1 MSIYVRDAAGSRKK
15 IGGVGLPGPAAT
27 INGMNTLTVTAGD
40 HIKLDQ
46 ADGELKIGVNLDNGS
61 ITGDTSLLDD
71 LKSPG
76 TYNWLDE
83 EGELGIT
90 GGLWNVAV
98 TNSAFSA
105 VQPSI
110 TQTLVGTYGPGTKG
124 RVLARSFYYANNP
137 QWTPWRELASLDQ
150 TSNPNLLDNWYFAD
164 PVNQRGLTEY
174 GEGYTIDRWCLYV
187 SGTTTI
193 SIENGVVIHEGAGGY
208 FQQRLER
215 SKMEK
220 LLGQA
225 ATLSVL
231 IDNQLYSATD
241 LLGYPGNRCIIRGLP
256 VGESSLFW
264 DDVKC
269 EVNFS
274 LTGGTGVLQAV
285 KLELGPVQTL
295 AHQDASGNWVLN
307 DPPPN
312 KALELAKCQRYQ
324 VVFCNQSLGLGY
336 LSEINASDDMRV
348 VRIPVQLP
356 VPLRN
361 SPTITTSKNSGSIVY
376 RESGRYI
383 DASSFQ
389 FAVDIRTPNETVQL
403 IQMRADATQIIS
415 QVGSVGDLYVGGDA
429 QLILDANL

>member
-1 MSIYVRDAAGSRKK
+1 MGVWATNSKGQRYK
-15 IGGVGLPGPAAT
+15 IAGVGLPGPAAT

-61 ITGDTSLLDD
+61 IAGDTSLLDD

-83 EGELGIT
+83 EGELGIA

-98 TNSAFSA
+98 TNSAYSTGH
-105 VQPSI
+105 PSI
-110 TQTLVGTYGPGTKG
+110 TQTLVGTYGPGVTG

-137 QWTPWRELASLDQ
+137 QWTPWRELVSLDQ
-150 TSNPNLLDNWYFAD
+150 ISNPNLLDNWYFAD
-164 PVNQRGLTEY
+164 PVNQSGLTEY
-174 GEGYTIDRWCLYV
+174 GEGYTIDRWLLYV

-193 SIENGVVIHEGAGGY
+193 SIENGVVIHEGAGGC

-225 ATLSVL
+225 ATLSFL

-241 LLGYPGNRCIIRGLP
+241 ILGYPGNKCIVRGLP
-256 VGESSLFW
+256 VGEISLFW

-274 LTGGTGVLQAV
+274 LTGGAGVLQAV
-285 KLELGPVQTL
+285 KLELGTIQTL

-324 VVFCNQSLGLGY
+324 FVIGNRLLAPFGTFVSR
-336 LSEINASDDMRV
+336 A
-348 VRIPVQLP
+348 
-356 VPLRN
+356 
-361 SPTITTSKNSGSIVY
+361 
-376 RESGRYI
+376 SGR
-383 DASSFQ
+383 ASAF
-389 FAVDIRTPNETVQL
+389 IPLPT
-403 IQMRADATQIIS
+403 MRAAPTVTFYGNFRAIASNREAAGSNLTGVIS
-415 QVGSVGDLYVGGDA
+415 GWSASGVEIAIHSFEGLSVGDAGWLDTR
-429 QLILDANL
+429 DANAMVIFDANI

>member
-1 MSIYVRDAAGSRKK
+1 MGVWATNSKGQRYK
-15 IGGVGLPGPAAT
+15 IAGVGLPGPAAT

-61 ITGDTSLLDD
+61 IAGDTSLLDD

-83 EGELGIT
+83 EGELGIA

-98 TNSAFSA
+98 TNSAYSTGH
-105 VQPSI
+105 PSI
-110 TQTLVGTYGPGTKG
+110 TQTLVGTYGPGVTG

-137 QWTPWRELASLDQ
+137 QWTPWRELVSLDQ
-150 TSNPNLLDNWYFAD
+150 ISNPNLLDNWYFAD

-174 GEGYTIDRWCLYV
+174 GEGYTIDRWFLYV

-269 EVNFS
+269 EINVS
-274 LTGGTGVLQAV
+274 LTGGAGVLQAV
-285 KLELGPVQTL
+285 KLELGTIQTL
-295 AHQDASGNWVLN
+295 AHRDASGNWVLN
-307 DPPPN
+307 DPPPDP
-312 KALELAKCQRYQ
+312 ALELAKCQRYQ
-324 VVFCNQSLGLGY
+324 FVIGNRLLAPFGTFVSR
-336 LSEINASDDMRV
+336 A
-348 VRIPVQLP
+348 
-356 VPLRN
+356 
-361 SPTITTSKNSGSIVY
+361 
-376 RESGRYI
+376 SGR
-383 DASSFQ
+383 ASAF
-389 FAVDIRTPNETVQL
+389 IPLPT
-403 IQMRADATQIIS
+403 MRAAPTVTFYGNFRAIASNREAAGSNLTGVIS
-415 QVGSVGDLYVGGDA
+415 GWSASGVEIAIHSFEGLSVGDAGWLDTR
-429 QLILDANL
+429 DANAMVIFDANI

>member
-1 MSIYVRDAAGSRKK
+1 MGVWATNSKGQRYK
-15 IGGVGLPGPAAT
+15 IAGVGLPGPAAT

-61 ITGDTSLLDD
+61 IAGDTSLLDD

-83 EGELGIT
+83 EGELGIA

-98 TNSAFSA
+98 TNSAYSTGH
-105 VQPSI
+105 PSI
-110 TQTLVGTYGPGTKG
+110 TQTLVGTYGPGVTG

-137 QWTPWRELASLDQ
+137 QWTPWRELVSLDQ
-150 TSNPNLLDNWYFAD
+150 ISNPNLLDNWYFAD

-187 SGTTTI
+187 SGNTTI

-256 VGESSLFW
+256 VGEISLFW

-274 LTGGTGVLQAV
+274 LTGGAGVLQAV
-285 KLELGPVQTL
+285 KLELGTIQTL

-324 VVFCNQSLGLGY
+324 FVIGNRLLAPFGTFVSR
-336 LSEINASDDMRV
+336 A
-348 VRIPVQLP
+348 
-356 VPLRN
+356 
-361 SPTITTSKNSGSIVY
+361 
-376 RESGRYI
+376 SGR
-383 DASSFQ
+383 ASAF
-389 FAVDIRTPNETVQL
+389 IPLPT
-403 IQMRADATQIIS
+403 MRAAPTVTFYGNFRAIASNREAAGSNLTGVIS
-415 QVGSVGDLYVGGDA
+415 GWSASGVEIAIHSFEGLSVGDAGWLDTR
-429 QLILDANL
+429 DANAMVIFDANI

>member
-1 MSIYVRDAAGSRKK
+1 MGVWATNSKGQRYK
-15 IGGVGLPGPAAT
+15 IAGVGLPGPAAT

-61 ITGDTSLLDD
+61 IAGDTSLLDD

-83 EGELGIT
+83 EGELGIA

-98 TNSAFSA
+98 TNSAYSTGH
-105 VQPSI
+105 PSI
-110 TQTLVGTYGPGTKG
+110 TQTLVGTYGPGVTG

-137 QWTPWRELASLDQ
+137 QWTPWRELVSLDQ
-150 TSNPNLLDNWYFAD
+150 ISNPNLLDNWYFRN
-164 PVNQRGLTEY
+164 PVNQRGLAEY

-193 SIENGVVIHEGAGGY
+193 SIENGVVIHEGAGGC

-241 LLGYPGNRCIIRGLP
+241 ILGYPGNKCIVRGLP
-256 VGESSLFW
+256 VGEISLFW

-274 LTGGTGVLQAV
+274 LTGGAGVLQAV
-285 KLELGPVQTL
+285 KLELGTIQTL

-324 VVFCNQSLGLGY
+324 FVIGNRLLAPFGTFVSR
-336 LSEINASDDMRV
+336 A
-348 VRIPVQLP
+348 
-356 VPLRN
+356 
-361 SPTITTSKNSGSIVY
+361 
-376 RESGRYI
+376 SGR
-383 DASSFQ
+383 ASAF
-389 FAVDIRTPNETVQL
+389 IPLPT
-403 IQMRADATQIIS
+403 MRAAPTVTFYGNFRAIASNREAAGSNLTGVIS
-415 QVGSVGDLYVGGDA
+415 GWSASGVEIAIHSFEGLSVGDAGWLDTR
-429 QLILDANL
+429 DANAMVIFDANI

>member
-1 MSIYVRDAAGSRKK
+1 MGVWATNSKGQRYK
-15 IGGVGLPGPAAT
+15 IAGVGLPGPAAT

-61 ITGDTSLLDD
+61 IAGDTSLLDD

-83 EGELGIT
+83 EGELGIA

-98 TNSAFSA
+98 TNSAYSTGH
-105 VQPSI
+105 PSI
-110 TQTLVGTYGPGTKG
+110 TQTLVGTYGPGVTG

-137 QWTPWRELASLDQ
+137 QWTPWRELVSLDQ
-150 TSNPNLLDNWYFAD
+150 ISNPNLLDNWYFAD

-241 LLGYPGNRCIIRGLP
+241 ILGYPGNKCIVRGLP
-256 VGESSLFW
+256 VGEISLFW

-274 LTGGTGVLQAV
+274 LTGGAGVLQAV
-285 KLELGPVQTL
+285 KLELGTIQTL

-324 VVFCNQSLGLGY
+324 FVIGNRLLAPFGTFVSR
-336 LSEINASDDMRV
+336 A
-348 VRIPVQLP
+348 
-356 VPLRN
+356 
-361 SPTITTSKNSGSIVY
+361 
-376 RESGRYI
+376 SGR
-383 DASSFQ
+383 ASAF
-389 FAVDIRTPNETVQL
+389 IPLPT
-403 IQMRADATQIIS
+403 MRAAPTVTFYGNFRAIASNREAAGSNLTGVIS
-415 QVGSVGDLYVGGDA
+415 GWSASGVEIAIHSFEGLSVGDAGWLDTR
-429 QLILDANL
+429 DANAMVIFDANI

>member
-27 INGMNTLTVTAGD
+27 INGVNTLTVTAGD

-61 ITGDTSLLDD
+61 IAGDTSLLDD

-193 SIENGVVIHEGAGGY
+193 SIGNGVVIHEGAGGY

-295 AHQDASGNWVLN
+295 AHQDASGNWVLS
-307 DPPPN
+307 DPPPDP
-312 KALELAKCQRYQ
+312 ALELAKCQRYQ
-324 VVFCNQSLGLGY
+324 FVIGNRLLAPFGTFVSR
-336 LSEINASDDMRV
+336 A
-348 VRIPVQLP
+348 
-356 VPLRN
+356 
-361 SPTITTSKNSGSIVY
+361 
-376 RESGRYI
+376 SGR
-383 DASSFQ
+383 ASAFIPLPTMRAAPTVTFYGNFRAIASN
-389 FAVDIRTPNETVQL
+389 RETVGSNL
-403 IQMRADATQIIS
+403 TGVIS
-415 QVGSVGDLYVGGDA
+415 GWSASGVEIAIHSFEGLSVGDAGWLDTR
-429 QLILDANL
+429 DANAMVIFDANI

>member
-61 ITGDTSLLDD
+61 IAGDTSLLDD

-193 SIENGVVIHEGAGGY
+193 SIGNGVVIHEGAGGY

-324 VVFCNQSLGLGY
+324 FVIGNRLLAPFGTFVSR
-336 LSEINASDDMRV
+336 A
-348 VRIPVQLP
+348 
-356 VPLRN
+356 
-361 SPTITTSKNSGSIVY
+361 
-376 RESGRYI
+376 SGR
-383 DASSFQ
+383 ASAFIPLPTMRAAPTVTFYGNFRAIASN
-389 FAVDIRTPNETVQL
+389 RETVGSNL
-403 IQMRADATQIIS
+403 TGVIS
-415 QVGSVGDLYVGGDA
+415 GWSASGVEIAIHSFEGLSVGDAGWLDTR
-429 QLILDANL
+429 DANAMVIFDANI

>member
-1 MSIYVRDAAGSRKK
+1 MGVWATNSKGQRYK
-15 IGGVGLPGPAAT
+15 IAGVGLPGPAAT

-61 ITGDTSLLDD
+61 IAGDTSLLDD

-83 EGELGIT
+83 EGELGIA

-98 TNSAFSA
+98 TNSAYSTGH
-105 VQPSI
+105 PSI
-110 TQTLVGTYGPGTKG
+110 TQTLVGTYGPGVTG

-137 QWTPWRELASLDQ
+137 QWTPWRELVSLDQ
-150 TSNPNLLDNWYFAD
+150 ISNPNLLDNWYFAD

-193 SIENGVVIHEGAGGY
+193 SIENGVVIHEGAGGC

-241 LLGYPGNRCIIRGLP
+241 ILGYPGNKCIIRGLP

-274 LTGGTGVLQAV
+274 LKGGAGVLQAV
-285 KLELGPVQTL
+285 KLELGTIQTL
-295 AHQDASGNWVLN
+295 AHQDTAGNWVLN
-307 DPPPN
+307 DPPPDPT
-312 KALELAKCQRYQ
+312 LELLKCQRYFKSIGGVDTHMMGQ
-324 VVFCNQSLGLGY
+324 VNYSKANEVVVNVPGVPMRATPTLSYKPIYNSSAVVFDGQPYAVTGAKAFSDKLFMILIDSDLPAKGPAAVY
-336 LSEINASDDMRV
+336 LNE
-348 VRIPVQLP
+348 
-356 VPLRN
+356 
-361 SPTITTSKNSGSIVY
+361 
-376 RESGRYI
+376 
-383 DASSFQ
+383 
-389 FAVDIRTPNETVQL
+389 DIWLSAEL
-403 IQMRADATQIIS
+403 
-415 QVGSVGDLYVGGDA
+415 
-429 QLILDANL
+429 

>member
-1 MSIYVRDAAGSRKK
+1 MGVWATNSKGQRYK
-15 IGGVGLPGPAAT
+15 IAGVGLPGPAAT

-61 ITGDTSLLDD
+61 IAGDTSLLDD

-83 EGELGIT
+83 EGELGIA

-98 TNSAFSA
+98 TNSAYSMGH
-105 VQPSI
+105 PSI
-110 TQTLVGTYGPGTKG
+110 TQTLVGTYGPGVTG

-137 QWTPWRELASLDQ
+137 QWTPWRELVSLDQ
-150 TSNPNLLDNWYFAD
+150 ISNPNLLDNWYFAD

-187 SGTTTI
+187 SGNTTI

-269 EVNFS
+269 EINVS
-274 LTGGTGVLQAV
+274 LTGGAGVLQAV
-285 KLELGPVQTL
+285 KLELGTIQTL
-295 AHQDASGNWVLN
+295 AHRDASGNWVLN
-307 DPPPN
+307 DPPPDP
-312 KALELAKCQRYQ
+312 ALELAKCQRYQ
-324 VVFCNQSLGLGY
+324 FVIGNRLLAPFGTFVSR
-336 LSEINASDDMRV
+336 A
-348 VRIPVQLP
+348 
-356 VPLRN
+356 
-361 SPTITTSKNSGSIVY
+361 
-376 RESGRYI
+376 SGR
-383 DASSFQ
+383 ASAF
-389 FAVDIRTPNETVQL
+389 IPLPT
-403 IQMRADATQIIS
+403 MRAAPTVTFYGNFRAIASNREAAGSNLTGVIS
-415 QVGSVGDLYVGGDA
+415 GWSASGVEIAIHSFEGLSVGDAGWLDTR
-429 QLILDANL
+429 DANAMVIFDANI

>member
-1 MSIYVRDAAGSRKK
+1 MGVWATNSKGQRYK
-15 IGGVGLPGPAAT
+15 IAGVGLPGPAAT

-61 ITGDTSLLDD
+61 IAGDTSLLDD

-83 EGELGIT
+83 EGELGIA

-98 TNSAFSA
+98 TNSAYSTGH
-105 VQPSI
+105 PSI
-110 TQTLVGTYGPGTKG
+110 TQALVGTYGPGVTG

-137 QWTPWRELASLDQ
+137 QWTPWRELVSLDQ
-150 TSNPNLLDNWYFAD
+150 ISNPNLLDNWYFAD
-164 PVNQRGLTEY
+164 PVNQRGQAEY

-187 SGTTTI
+187 SGNTTI

-274 LTGGTGVLQAV
+274 LTGGAGVLQAV
-285 KLELGPVQTL
+285 KLELGSQQTL
-295 AHQDASGNWVLN
+295 AHRDASGNWVLN

-324 VVFCNQSLGLGY
+324 FVIGNRLLAPFGTFVSR
-336 LSEINASDDMRV
+336 ASGCAFAF
-348 VRIPVQLP
+348 IPLP
-356 VPLRN
+356 
-361 SPTITTSKNSGSIVY
+361 
-376 RESGRYI
+376 
-383 DASSFQ
+383 A
-389 FAVDIRTPNETVQL
+389 
-403 IQMRADATQIIS
+403 MRAAPTVTFYGNFRAIASNRETAGSNLTGVIS
-415 QVGSVGDLYVGGDA
+415 GWSASGVEIAIHSFEGLSVGDAGWLDTR
-429 QLILDANL
+429 DANAMVIFDANI

>member
-1 MSIYVRDAAGSRKK
+1 MGVWATNSKGQRYK
-15 IGGVGLPGPAAT
+15 IAGVGLPGPAAT

-61 ITGDTSLLDD
+61 IAGDTSLLDD

-83 EGELGIT
+83 EGELGIA

-98 TNSAFSA
+98 TNSAYSTGH
-105 VQPSI
+105 PSI
-110 TQTLVGTYGPGTKG
+110 TQTLVGTYGPGVTG

-137 QWTPWRELASLDQ
+137 QWTPWRELVSLDQ
-150 TSNPNLLDNWYFAD
+150 ISNPNLLDNWYFAD

-174 GEGYTIDRWCLYV
+174 GEGYTIDRWLLYV

-193 SIENGVVIHEGAGGY
+193 SIENGVVIHEGAGGC

-241 LLGYPGNRCIIRGLP
+241 ILGYPGNKCIVRGLP
-256 VGESSLFW
+256 VGEISLFW

-274 LTGGTGVLQAV
+274 LTGGAGVLQAV
-285 KLELGPVQTL
+285 KLELGTIQTL

-324 VVFCNQSLGLGY
+324 FVIGNRLLAPFGTFVSR
-336 LSEINASDDMRV
+336 A
-348 VRIPVQLP
+348 
-356 VPLRN
+356 
-361 SPTITTSKNSGSIVY
+361 
-376 RESGRYI
+376 SGR
-383 DASSFQ
+383 ASAF
-389 FAVDIRTPNETVQL
+389 IPLPT
-403 IQMRADATQIIS
+403 MRAAPTVTFYGNFRAIASNREAAGSNLTGVIS
-415 QVGSVGDLYVGGDA
+415 GWSASGVEIAIHSFEGLSVGDAGWLDTR
-429 QLILDANL
+429 DANAMVIFDANI

>member
-1 MSIYVRDAAGSRKK
+1 MGVWATNSKGQRYK
-15 IGGVGLPGPAAT
+15 IAGVGLPGPAAT

-61 ITGDTSLLDD
+61 IAGDTSLLDD

-83 EGELGIT
+83 EGELGIA

-98 TNSAFSA
+98 TNSAYSTGH
-105 VQPSI
+105 PSI
-110 TQTLVGTYGPGTKG
+110 TQTLVGTYGPGVTG

-137 QWTPWRELASLDQ
+137 QWTPWRELVSLDQ
-150 TSNPNLLDNWYFAD
+150 ISNPNLLDNWYFAD

-187 SGTTTI
+187 SGNTTI

-269 EVNFS
+269 EINVS
-274 LTGGTGVLQAV
+274 LTGGAGVLQAV
-285 KLELGPVQTL
+285 KLELGTIQTL
-295 AHQDASGNWVLN
+295 AHRDASGNWVLN
-307 DPPPN
+307 DPPPDP
-312 KALELAKCQRYQ
+312 ALELAKCQRYQ
-324 VVFCNQSLGLGY
+324 FVIGNRLLAPFGTFVSR
-336 LSEINASDDMRV
+336 A
-348 VRIPVQLP
+348 
-356 VPLRN
+356 
-361 SPTITTSKNSGSIVY
+361 
-376 RESGRYI
+376 SGR
-383 DASSFQ
+383 ASAF
-389 FAVDIRTPNETVQL
+389 IPLPT
-403 IQMRADATQIIS
+403 MRAAPTVTFYGNFRAIASNREAAGSNLTGVIS
-415 QVGSVGDLYVGGDA
+415 GWSASGVEIAIHSFEGLSVGDAGWLDTR
-429 QLILDANL
+429 DANAMVIFDANI

>member
-1 MSIYVRDAAGSRKK
+1 MGVWATNSKGQRYK
-15 IGGVGLPGPAAT
+15 IAGVGLPGPAAT

-83 EGELGIT
+83 EGELGIA

-98 TNSAFSA
+98 TNSAYSTGH
-105 VQPSI
+105 PSI
-110 TQTLVGTYGPGTKG
+110 TQTLVGTYGPGVTG

-137 QWTPWRELASLDQ
+137 QWTPWRELVSLDQ
-150 TSNPNLLDNWYFAD
+150 ISNPNLLDNWYFAD

-174 GEGYTIDRWCLYV
+174 GEGYTIDRWCLYA

-208 FQQRLER
+208 FQQSLER

-241 LLGYPGNRCIIRGLP
+241 ILGYPGNKCIVRGLP
-256 VGESSLFW
+256 VGEISLFW

-274 LTGGTGVLQAV
+274 LTGGAGVLQAV

-324 VVFCNQSLGLGY
+324 FVIGNRLLAPFGTFVSR
-336 LSEINASDDMRV
+336 A
-348 VRIPVQLP
+348 
-356 VPLRN
+356 
-361 SPTITTSKNSGSIVY
+361 
-376 RESGRYI
+376 SGR
-383 DASSFQ
+383 ASAF
-389 FAVDIRTPNETVQL
+389 IPLPT
-403 IQMRADATQIIS
+403 MRAAPTVTFYGNFRAIASNREAAGSNLTGVIS
-415 QVGSVGDLYVGGDA
+415 GWSASGVEIAIHSFEGLSVGDAGWLDTR
-429 QLILDANL
+429 DANAMVIFDANI

>member
-27 INGMNTLTVTAGD
+27 INGVNTLTVTAGD

-61 ITGDTSLLDD
+61 IAGDTSLLDD

-193 SIENGVVIHEGAGGY
+193 SIGNGVVIHEGAGGY

-231 IDNQLYSATD
+231 IDNQLYSATA

-295 AHQDASGNWVLN
+295 AHQDASGNWVLS
-307 DPPPN
+307 DPPPDP
-312 KALELAKCQRYQ
+312 ALELAKCQRYQ
-324 VVFCNQSLGLGY
+324 FVIGNRLLAPFGTFVSR
-336 LSEINASDDMRV
+336 A
-348 VRIPVQLP
+348 
-356 VPLRN
+356 
-361 SPTITTSKNSGSIVY
+361 
-376 RESGRYI
+376 SGR
-383 DASSFQ
+383 ASAFIPLPTMRAAPTVTFYGNFRAIASN
-389 FAVDIRTPNETVQL
+389 RETVGSNL
-403 IQMRADATQIIS
+403 TGVIS
-415 QVGSVGDLYVGGDA
+415 GWSASGVEIAIHSFEGLSVGDAGWLDTR
-429 QLILDANL
+429 DANAMVIFDANI

>member
-1 MSIYVRDAAGSRKK
+1 MGVWATNSKGQRYK
-15 IGGVGLPGPAAT
+15 IAGVGLPGPAAT

-61 ITGDTSLLDD
+61 IAGDTSLLDD

-83 EGELGIT
+83 EGELGIA

-98 TNSAFSA
+98 TNSAYSTGH
-105 VQPSI
+105 PSI
-110 TQTLVGTYGPGTKG
+110 TQTLVGTYGPGVTG

-137 QWTPWRELASLDQ
+137 QWTPWRELVSLDQ
-150 TSNPNLLDNWYFAD
+150 ISNPNLLDNWYFAD

-187 SGTTTI
+187 SGNTTI

-241 LLGYPGNRCIIRGLP
+241 LLGYPGNRCIVRGLP
-256 VGESSLFW
+256 VGEISLFW

-269 EVNFS
+269 EINVS
-274 LTGGTGVLQAV
+274 LTGGAGVLQAV
-285 KLELGPVQTL
+285 KLELGTIQTL

-324 VVFCNQSLGLGY
+324 FVIGNRLLAPFGTFVSR
-336 LSEINASDDMRV
+336 A
-348 VRIPVQLP
+348 
-356 VPLRN
+356 
-361 SPTITTSKNSGSIVY
+361 
-376 RESGRYI
+376 SGR
-383 DASSFQ
+383 ASAF
-389 FAVDIRTPNETVQL
+389 IPLPT
-403 IQMRADATQIIS
+403 MRAAPTVTFYGNFRAIASNREAAGSNLTGVIS
-415 QVGSVGDLYVGGDA
+415 GWSASGVEIAIHSFEGLSVGDAGWLDTR
-429 QLILDANL
+429 DANAMVIFDANI

>member
-1 MSIYVRDAAGSRKK
+1 
-15 IGGVGLPGPAAT
+15 
-27 INGMNTLTVTAGD
+27 MNTLTVTAGD

-61 ITGDTSLLDD
+61 IAGDTSLLDD

-83 EGELGIT
+83 EGELGIA

-98 TNSAFSA
+98 TNSAYSTGH
-105 VQPSI
+105 PSI
-110 TQTLVGTYGPGTKG
+110 TQALVGTYAPGVTG

-137 QWTPWRELASLDQ
+137 QWTPWRELVSLDQ
-150 TSNPNLLDNWYFAD
+150 ISNPNLLDNWYFAD
-164 PVNQRGLTEY
+164 PVNQRGQAEY

-231 IDNQLYSATD
+231 INNQLYSATD

-256 VGESSLFW
+256 VGES
-264 DDVKC
+264 
-269 EVNFS
+269 
-274 LTGGTGVLQAV
+274 
-285 KLELGPVQTL
+285 
-295 AHQDASGNWVLN
+295 
-307 DPPPN
+307 
-312 KALELAKCQRYQ
+312 
-324 VVFCNQSLGLGY
+324 
-336 LSEINASDDMRV
+336 
-348 VRIPVQLP
+348 
-356 VPLRN
+356 
-361 SPTITTSKNSGSIVY
+361 
-376 RESGRYI
+376 
-383 DASSFQ
+383 
-389 FAVDIRTPNETVQL
+389 
-403 IQMRADATQIIS
+403 
-415 QVGSVGDLYVGGDA
+415 
-429 QLILDANL
+429 

>member
-150 TSNPNLLDNWYFAD
+150 ISSPNLLDNWYFAD
-164 PVNQRGLTEY
+164 PVNQRGQAEY

-241 LLGYPGNRCIIRGLP
+241 ILGYPGNKCIVRGLP
-256 VGESSLFW
+256 VGEISLFW

-285 KLELGPVQTL
+285 KLELGPFQTL

-324 VVFCNQSLGLGY
+324 FVIGNRLLAPFGTFVSR
-336 LSEINASDDMRV
+336 A
-348 VRIPVQLP
+348 
-356 VPLRN
+356 
-361 SPTITTSKNSGSIVY
+361 
-376 RESGRYI
+376 SGR
-383 DASSFQ
+383 ASAF
-389 FAVDIRTPNETVQL
+389 IPLPT
-403 IQMRADATQIIS
+403 MRAAPTVTFYGNFRAIASNREAAGSNLTGVIS
-415 QVGSVGDLYVGGDA
+415 GWSASGVEIAIHSFEGLSVGDAGWLDTR
-429 QLILDANL
+429 DANAMVIFDANI

>member
-1 MSIYVRDAAGSRKK
+1 MGVWATNSKGQRYK
-15 IGGVGLPGPAAT
+15 IAGVGLPGPAAT

-61 ITGDTSLLDD
+61 IAGDTSLLDD

-83 EGELGIT
+83 EGELGIA

-98 TNSAFSA
+98 TNSAYSTGH
-105 VQPSI
+105 PSI
-110 TQTLVGTYGPGTKG
+110 TQTLVGTYGPGVTG

-137 QWTPWRELASLDQ
+137 QWTPWRELVSLDQ
-150 TSNPNLLDNWYFAD
+150 ISNPNLLDNWYFAD

-174 GEGYTIDRWCLYV
+174 GEGYTIDRWLLYV

-256 VGESSLFW
+256 VGEISLFW

-274 LTGGTGVLQAV
+274 LTGGAGVLQAV
-285 KLELGPVQTL
+285 KLELGTIQTL

-324 VVFCNQSLGLGY
+324 FVIGNRLLAPFGTFVSR
-336 LSEINASDDMRV
+336 A
-348 VRIPVQLP
+348 
-356 VPLRN
+356 
-361 SPTITTSKNSGSIVY
+361 
-376 RESGRYI
+376 SGR
-383 DASSFQ
+383 ASAF
-389 FAVDIRTPNETVQL
+389 IPLPT
-403 IQMRADATQIIS
+403 MRAAPTVTFYGNFRAIASNREAAGSNLTGVIS
-415 QVGSVGDLYVGGDA
+415 GWSASGVEIAIHSFEGLSVGDAGWLDTR
-429 QLILDANL
+429 DANAMVIFDANI

>member
-1 MSIYVRDAAGSRKK
+1 MEKFLNLEGLDYVCGKLRSDLSGKQAVLTGQPGQTVGFDAAG
-15 IGGVGLPGPAAT
+15 AA
-27 INGMNTLTVTAGD
+27 IAQNG
-40 HIKLDQ
+40 
-46 ADGELKIGVNLDNGS
+46 
-61 ITGDTSLLDD
+61 
-71 LKSPG
+71 
-76 TYNWLDE
+76 W
-83 EGELGIT
+83 
-90 GGLWNVAV
+90 
-98 TNSAFSA
+98 
-105 VQPSI
+105 
-110 TQTLVGTYGPGTKG
+110 
-124 RVLARSFYYANNP
+124 
-137 QWTPWRELASLDQ
+137 
-150 TSNPNLLDNWYFAD
+150 SNPNLLDNWYFRN
-164 PVNQRGLTEY
+164 PVNQRGLAEY

-269 EVNFS
+269 EINVS
-274 LTGGTGVLQAV
+274 LTGGAGVLQAV
-285 KLELGPVQTL
+285 KLELGTIQTL

-324 VVFCNQSLGLGY
+324 FVIGNRLLAPFGTFVSR
-336 LSEINASDDMRV
+336 A
-348 VRIPVQLP
+348 
-356 VPLRN
+356 
-361 SPTITTSKNSGSIVY
+361 
-376 RESGRYI
+376 SGR
-383 DASSFQ
+383 ASAF
-389 FAVDIRTPNETVQL
+389 IPLPT
-403 IQMRADATQIIS
+403 MRAAPTVTFYGNFRAIASNREAAGSNLTGVIS
-415 QVGSVGDLYVGGDA
+415 GWSASGVEIAIHSFEGLSVGDAGWLDTR
-429 QLILDANL
+429 DANAMVIFDANI

>member
-150 TSNPNLLDNWYFAD
+150 ISSPNLLDNWYFAD
-164 PVNQRGLTEY
+164 PVNQRGQAEY

-193 SIENGVVIHEGAGGY
+193 PIENGVVIHEGAGGY

-241 LLGYPGNRCIIRGLP
+241 ILGYPGNKCIVRGLP
-256 VGESSLFW
+256 VGEISLFW

-285 KLELGPVQTL
+285 KLELGPFQTL

-324 VVFCNQSLGLGY
+324 FVIGNRLLAPFGTFVSR
-336 LSEINASDDMRV
+336 A
-348 VRIPVQLP
+348 
-356 VPLRN
+356 
-361 SPTITTSKNSGSIVY
+361 
-376 RESGRYI
+376 SGR
-383 DASSFQ
+383 ASAF
-389 FAVDIRTPNETVQL
+389 IPLPT
-403 IQMRADATQIIS
+403 MRAAPTVTFYGNFRAIASNREAAGSNLTGVIS
-415 QVGSVGDLYVGGDA
+415 GWSASGVEIAIHSFEGLSVGDAGWLDTR
-429 QLILDANL
+429 DANAMVIFDANI

>member
-1 MSIYVRDAAGSRKK
+1 MGVWATNSKGQRYK
-15 IGGVGLPGPAAT
+15 IAGVGLPGPAAT

-61 ITGDTSLLDD
+61 IAGDTSLLDD

-83 EGELGIT
+83 EGELGIA

-98 TNSAFSA
+98 TNSAYSTGH
-105 VQPSI
+105 PSI
-110 TQTLVGTYGPGTKG
+110 TQTLVGTYGPGVTG

-137 QWTPWRELASLDQ
+137 QWTPWRELVSLDQ
-150 TSNPNLLDNWYFAD
+150 ISNPNLLDNWYFAD

-241 LLGYPGNRCIIRGLP
+241 ILGYPGNKCIVRGLP
-256 VGESSLFW
+256 VGEISLFW

-269 EVNFS
+269 EINVS
-274 LTGGTGVLQAV
+274 LTGGAGVLQAV
-285 KLELGPVQTL
+285 KLELGTIQTL

-324 VVFCNQSLGLGY
+324 FVIGNRLLAPFGTFVSR
-336 LSEINASDDMRV
+336 A
-348 VRIPVQLP
+348 
-356 VPLRN
+356 
-361 SPTITTSKNSGSIVY
+361 
-376 RESGRYI
+376 SGR
-383 DASSFQ
+383 ASAF
-389 FAVDIRTPNETVQL
+389 IPLPT
-403 IQMRADATQIIS
+403 MRAAPTVTFYGNFRAIASNREAAGSNLTGVIS
-415 QVGSVGDLYVGGDA
+415 GWSASGVEIAIHSFEGLSVGDAGWLDTR
-429 QLILDANL
+429 DANAMVIFDANI